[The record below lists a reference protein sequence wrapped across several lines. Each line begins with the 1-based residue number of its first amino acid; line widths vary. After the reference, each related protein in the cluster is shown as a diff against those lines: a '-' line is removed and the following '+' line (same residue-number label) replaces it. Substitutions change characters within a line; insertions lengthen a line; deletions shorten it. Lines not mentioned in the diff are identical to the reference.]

1 MKSKLFIILIMI
13 NSFFLIN
20 LYATFYVE
28 TNDLNYQIEGIANN
42 TEITARNT
50 NQTPL
55 AKTDLDELIN
65 IILSFVA
72 AVGTFFTFYAI
83 RNESKQQK
91 INEKFQRKIIS
102 DLIRHFYR
110 NKIVINAITIVYKT
124 NIINNPDNYQ
134 ECFDSMY
141 PSEENLLKLKVL
153 PEDLRFEKFDSF
165 NTNTQ
170 FYDLLHQ
177 IGLSFRAFN
186 IEVDTALLHLKNRNI
201 SSGIKLRD
209 LEALDFKMQY
219 FVFQLLYL
227 KIRMGYLVKDK
238 KSKRAKEYKA
248 IEKKFV
254 KKSKRK
260 DSNKEY
266 TLNSFYSNYNELD
279 ENIKRYLEKKLS
291 EELYDSTICYN
302 KNDKLNKKYLDKVRE
317 LRVES
322 VNLKNADDSNKP
334 IYSTLFNEK
343 IHRHNIFDNILKDC
357 DILDTK
363 GTKSIGVSYLNYQIA
378 KEIEK
383 LSFIEFEK

>member
-1 MKSKLFIILIMI
+1 MKSKLLIILIMI

-20 LYATFYVE
+20 LSATVYVE
-28 TNDLNYQIEGIANN
+28 TNDLNYQIEGIATN
-42 TEITARNT
+42 TDITAKNT
-50 NQTPL
+50 YQTPL
-55 AKTDLDELIN
+55 EKTDVDELIN
-65 IILSFVA
+65 IVLSLVA

-83 RNESKQQK
+83 RKESKQQE
-91 INEKFQRKIIS
+91 INKEFQRKIIS

-110 NKIVINAITIVYKT
+110 NKVVINAMAVAYKT

-141 PSEENLLKLKVL
+141 ASEEHLLKLKVL
-153 PEDLRFEKFDSF
+153 PEDLRFEKF
-165 NTNTQ
+165 NTTPQ
-170 FYDLLHQ
+170 YYDLLHQ
-177 IGLSFRAFN
+177 MEIKFRNFN
-186 IEVDTALLHLKNRNI
+186 IEVETALLHSKKRNI
-201 SSGIKLRD
+201 PSETKLRD

-219 FVFQLLYL
+219 FVIQLLYL

-260 DSNKEY
+260 DSKKGY
-266 TLNSFYSNYNELD
+266 TLDSFYQNYNELD

-291 EELYDSTICYN
+291 EEIYDSTIGYN
-302 KNDKLNKKYLDKVRE
+302 EKDELNVKYLDKVRE

-322 VNLKNADDSNKP
+322 VYFKNTDDSNKA
-334 IYSTLFNEK
+334 IESILFNEK
-343 IHRHNIFDNILKDC
+343 IDRHNIFDNILKDC
-357 DILDTK
+357 DVLDTK
-363 GTKSIGVSYLNYQIA
+363 GTISIGVSYLNNHIA
-378 KEIEK
+378 KEIKK